1 MKIMNITL
9 TLLLLVASIFL
20 SSCATTP
27 EAKLKQAYKRAA
39 KTSFDQLPNLYAQ
52 LEKEGKID
60 SLTRKS
66 WTDAWAIQ
74 NKKQQEQVA
83 AYEKEQR
90 RLAEKRRREW
100 ESLTPAQRYDIE
112 LREREF
118 QQQQSMMAFQAEQQ
132 RRANFQA
139 ALQNFSDSMQR
150 QQELNAYNARTNAL
164 SQPVNV
170 NVNGN
175 INHNIN
181 GTIYHKYPN
190 NGY

>member
-1 MKIMNITL
+1 
-9 TLLLLVASIFL
+9 
-20 SSCATTP
+20 
-27 EAKLKQAYKRAA
+27 
-39 KTSFDQLPNLYAQ
+39 
-52 LEKEGKID
+52 
-60 SLTRKS
+60 
-66 WTDAWAIQ
+66 
-74 NKKQQEQVA
+74 
-83 AYEKEQR
+83 
-90 RLAEKRRREW
+90 
-100 ESLTPAQRYDIE
+100 
-112 LREREF
+112 
-118 QQQQSMMAFQAEQQ
+118 MMAFQAEQQ

-181 GTIYHKYPN
+181 GTIYHKYLN

>member
-1 MKIMNITL
+1 MNITL